1 MLDERTAG
9 RTADNTYIDSTLV
22 YGLPVVRGKLPTTT
36 TTRVWSIET
45 LTKMS
50 HRIERIS
57 LFFTTHT
64 HVITAILVH
73 TIHTANFDS
82 TYIPTQFVMDELVK
96 QTPL

>member
-1 MLDERTAG
+1 MPLDERTDG
-9 RTADNTYIDSTLV
+9 RPTDNTYIDSTLV
-22 YGLPVVRGKLPTTT
+22 YGLPVVRGKLPT

-64 HVITAILVH
+64 HVITAILLH

-82 TYIPTQFVMDELVK
+82 TSL
-96 QTPL
+96 LSL